1 MEHSPVFVSCCQ
13 GLLATCKIPFNGKAL
28 SGHWSYSLGFGI
40 MAKCLHPLIIFL
52 CFAGTA
58 RLPEAS
64 ENPLLLKQVVRKPL
78 EAVLRYLGIKQ
89 TKPPH
94 AKPPKHRKH
103 PPSYSADHLGFPF
116 GSRCRCSFWIKNK
129 QTKKTK
135 PQRTPTPQT
144 KHKPHPSN
152 VSFLLFLLNLT
163 DPVSLQSTLGAIK
176 LYQKLFQVKG
186 GMCLLWLL
194 MYMWTSYRLLM
205 EALTSCF
212 GNI

>member
-1 MEHSPVFVSCCQ
+1 MFVSCCQ

-40 MAKCLHPLIIFL
+40 TAKCLHPLIIFL

-94 AKPPKHRKH
+94 AKPPKCRKH
-103 PPSYSADHLGFPF
+103 PPSYSGIC
-116 GSRCRCSFWIKNK
+116 G
-129 QTKKTK
+129 
-135 PQRTPTPQT
+135 
-144 KHKPHPSN
+144 
-152 VSFLLFLLNLT
+152 
-163 DPVSLQSTLGAIK
+163 
-176 LYQKLFQVKG
+176 QVTI
-186 GMCLLWLL
+186 C
-194 MYMWTSYRLLM
+194 
-205 EALTSCF
+205 
-212 GNI
+212 

>member
-1 MEHSPVFVSCCQ
+1 MQNPPNV
-13 GLLATCKIPFNGKAL
+13 GNTLLATLLTIWVFHVGLGVDAH
-28 SGHWSYSLGFGI
+28 SG
-40 MAKCLHPLIIFL
+40 
-52 CFAGTA
+52 
-58 RLPEAS
+58 
-64 ENPLLLKQVVRKPL
+64 LK
-78 EAVLRYLGIKQ
+78 
-89 TKPPH
+89 T
-94 AKPPKHRKH
+94 
-103 PPSYSADHLGFPF
+103 
-116 GSRCRCSFWIKNK
+116 NK

-152 VSFLLFLLNLT
+152 ISFLLFLLNLT

-194 MYMWTSYRLLM
+194 IYMWTSYHLLM